1 MYWGR
6 AIAVLLGVI
15 VLRHPLF
22 LLLAFA
28 AGWYFDKSFKQASRY
43 SSQRSNQQAWQE
55 DSPLQ
60 QAYQLLGVQITDS
73 DATIK
78 KAYRKLMSENHPDKL
93 MSAGASEAMIKQ
105 ATERS
110 QAIQQAYQLIK
121 QQRKW

>member
-43 SSQRSNQQAWQE
+43 SSQRSN
-55 DSPLQ
+55 Q